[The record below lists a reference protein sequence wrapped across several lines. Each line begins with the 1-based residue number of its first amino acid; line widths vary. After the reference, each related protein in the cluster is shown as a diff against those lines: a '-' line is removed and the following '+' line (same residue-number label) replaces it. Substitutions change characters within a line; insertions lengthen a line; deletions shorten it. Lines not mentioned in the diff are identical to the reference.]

1 MDNNTKIFKN
11 SKSIQNNLKTLLDNM
26 GIVHFNKKYDELTY
40 QNKLYIRNRLTRVLE
55 VNTEIDNEKGI
66 DNRDLKIKDWDFYC
80 F

>member
-40 QNKLYIRNRLTRVLE
+40 QDQLYIRNRITNVLE
-55 VNTEIDNEKGI
+55 VNTEINNEKGI
-66 DNRDLKIKDWDFYC
+66 DNRYLKIKDWDFYC
-80 F
+80 L

>member
-1 MDNNTKIFKN
+1 MDNNTRIFRN

-26 GIVHFNKKYDELTY
+26 GIVHFDKKYDELTY
-40 QNKLYIRNRLTRVLE
+40 QDQLYIRNRITRVLE
-55 VNTEIDNEKGI
+55 VNTEINHEKGI